1 MFIGNGSFFYYLGGF
16 QMTLANKLAVLS
28 NENLHWIY
36 GATLKILEQ
45 TGVIFHSEDALA
57 ICKKRGAKVSGKTI
71 FFPKKISRQA
81 LENVPETFSWRLKIL
96 SKTSMSWQNGTLF
109 RALFSAASP
118 ALKMWT

>member
-28 NENLHWIY
+28 NENLHWIH

-57 ICKKRGAKVSGKTI
+57 ICKKKGAKVSGKTK
-71 FFPKKISRQA
+71 FF
-81 LENVPETFSWRLKIL
+81 
-96 SKTSMSWQNGTLF
+96 
-109 RALFSAASP
+109 
-118 ALKMWT
+118 